1 MTLDQTIEV
10 PILGMD
16 CAECTQ
22 HVQHAIAAL
31 PGVRAV
37 DVLLAAEKAV
47 VRLDPVRVDR
57 EAIARAVE
65 GAGYRVSSDRQADAG
80 DLRRSISR
88 LLIVIIALVLAFV
101 VFGELLGAFDW
112 LTARLPWPV
121 GLAAVLIGGFP
132 VFRNVVR
139 ATLRRQVI
147 SHTLMTL
154 GVIAAMRSAS
164 GSRRGGRRSSCAWA
178 TTLSASPPSAPAG
191 R

>member
-65 GAGYRVSSDRQADAG
+65 GAGYHVSPDRQADARG
-80 DLRRSISR
+80 LRRSISR
-88 LLIVIIALVLAFV
+88 LLIII
-101 VFGELLGAFDW
+101 
-112 LTARLPWPV
+112 
-121 GLAAVLIGGFP
+121 
-132 VFRNVVR
+132 
-139 ATLRRQVI
+139 
-147 SHTLMTL
+147 
-154 GVIAAMRSAS
+154 
-164 GSRRGGRRSSCAWA
+164 
-178 TTLSASPPSAPAG
+178 
-191 R
+191 